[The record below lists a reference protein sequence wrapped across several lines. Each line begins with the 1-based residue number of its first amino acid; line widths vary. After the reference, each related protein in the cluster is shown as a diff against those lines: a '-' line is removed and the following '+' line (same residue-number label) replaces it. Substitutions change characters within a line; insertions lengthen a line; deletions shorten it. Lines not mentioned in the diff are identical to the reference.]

1 MHVYCRCTEFPL
13 ITTLQ
18 GVHQVSNNS
27 WMFISI
33 DILAMPNNDVNHFI
47 CVLQVHKTDDTKIFK
62 ARDNR
67 NVALHYDRILFCFD
81 LEATDGNNVFAM
93 LIGRNQNA
101 YIFSGSFDQR
111 DTRTFGKY
119 ITCIILSTLY
129 ILT

>member
-1 MHVYCRCTEFPL
+1 MD
-13 ITTLQ
+13 
-18 GVHQVSNNS
+18 
-27 WMFISI
+27 SI
-33 DILAMPNNDVNHFI
+33 DILAKPNNDVNHFI

-101 YIFSGSFDQR
+101 SIFSGSFDQR

-129 ILT
+129 TLHC